1 MKERKKDMRR
11 MYIAQVEVT
20 DTDGR
25 YTRFMNRGNFEN
37 TVEQAKENV
46 KDVKRNYTTTG
57 TWRIVEKMI
66 DEATFTVEEKTI
78 ETFDYWTEVRRF
90 EVAERDIRVLTE
102 KLEEEEKH
110 LARCKAE
117 KAIATAKKEIEWI
130 KKEIAEAEE
139 VLKERK

>member
-1 MKERKKDMRR
+1 MRK

-25 YTRFMNRGNFEN
+25 HTRFINKGNFEN
-37 TVEQAKENV
+37 TVEQARENV
-46 KDVKRNYTTTG
+46 KGVKRDYTITG

-66 DEATFTVEEKTI
+66 DEATFTVEEKTV

-90 EVAERDIRVLTE
+90 EVAERDIEILTE
-102 KLEEEEKH
+102 KLEEVEKH
-110 LARCKAE
+110 LTRCKAE
-117 KAIATAKKEIEWI
+117 KTIAAAKKEIEWI
-130 KKEIAEAEE
+130 KKEIVKAEE

>member
-1 MKERKKDMRR
+1 MRK

-25 YTRFMNRGNFEN
+25 YTRFINKGNFEN
-37 TVEQAKENV
+37 TVEQARENV

>member
-1 MKERKKDMRR
+1 MRK
-11 MYIAQVEVT
+11 MYIAQVEIT

-25 YTRFMNRGNFEN
+25 YTRFVNKGNFEN
-37 TVEQAKENV
+37 TVEQARENV

-66 DEATFTVEEKTI
+66 DEATFTVEEKVV

-90 EVAERDIRVLTE
+90 EVAERDIKILTN
-102 KLEEEEKH
+102 KLEEAEAH

-117 KAIATAKKEIEWI
+117 RTINTAKKEIEWI
-130 KKEIAEAEE
+130 KKEIAQAEE
-139 VLKERK
+139 VLKERKTA

>member
-1 MKERKKDMRR
+1 

-25 YTRFMNRGNFEN
+25 YTRFINKGNFEN

-46 KDVKRNYTTTG
+46 KDVKRGFTTTG

-90 EVAERDIRVLTE
+90 EVAERDIKVLTE
-102 KLEEEEKH
+102 KLEEEKVH
-110 LARCKAE
+110 LARCKADR
-117 KAIATAKKEIEWI
+117 AIKTAKKEIEWI
-130 KKEIAEAEE
+130 EKEIAKAEE
-139 VLKERK
+139 VLKEKK

>member
-1 MKERKKDMRR
+1 MRK

-25 YTRFMNRGNFEN
+25 YTKFVDKGNFEN

-46 KDVKRNYTTTG
+46 KDVKRGYTTTG

-66 DEATFTVEEKTI
+66 DEATFTVEEKVV
-78 ETFDYWTEVRRF
+78 ETFDYWMEIRRF
-90 EVAERDIRVLTE
+90 EIAERDIEIMTN
-102 KLEEEEKH
+102 KLEEAEAH

-117 KAIATAKKEIEWI
+117 RTIKIAEKDIAWI
-130 KKEIAEAEE
+130 KKEIAKAEE
-139 VLKERK
+139 VLAEKK

>member
-1 MKERKKDMRR
+1 MKERKKDMRK

-25 YTRFMNRGNFEN
+25 YTRFINKGNFEN

-90 EVAERDIRVLTE
+90 EVAERDIKILTE

-110 LARCKAE
+110 LTRCRAE

-130 KKEIAEAEE
+130 KKEIAKAEE